1 MLLLLLLV
9 HITRALKALPPI
21 VVEIKYHIYP
31 VESPSFNTVPLFTQH
46 LAIILSRWSREEAEK
61 VDVDFSIQKAMKILI
76 QVASKVVRINNTD
89 V

>member
-1 MLLLLLLV
+1 M
-9 HITRALKALPPI
+9 
-21 VVEIKYHIYP
+21 
-31 VESPSFNTVPLFTQH
+31 PLFTQH